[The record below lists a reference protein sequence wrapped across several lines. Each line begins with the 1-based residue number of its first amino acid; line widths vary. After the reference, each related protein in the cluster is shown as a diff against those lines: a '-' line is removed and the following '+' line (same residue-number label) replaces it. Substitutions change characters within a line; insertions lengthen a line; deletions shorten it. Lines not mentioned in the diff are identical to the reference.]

1 MNRPPSISRRLV
13 FGLTGCVIALWLAA
27 TGGGAYMALLELEEE
42 LDAALQE
49 TAQRLLPLAVDD
61 LYRRRRSDGSE
72 PREIPE
78 ATVAAH
84 YERYLTY
91 QLRDRD
97 GRVLLKSHDAS
108 SAPFDAPLTN
118 GFVNVDGFRTY
129 TEPSI
134 GSSIFL
140 QVSEP
145 LAHRREAITEIV
157 WGLLLPLI
165 ALIPFSLLGTRWIV
179 TRSLK
184 PIEVLQET
192 VSARNG
198 SNLAPIEMKGLP
210 VELTSMAHAVDR
222 LLVRLRRALEAERSF
237 AANSA
242 HELRTPI
249 SIALAQTQRLIAE
262 VDDGPAKDRAT
273 EIERALRRLGNLA
286 SKLMQLSRADS
297 GISLSG
303 SGTDALPALRLV
315 VEEFSHQPGPARQIV
330 LDDDAAESRTWRIDI
345 DAFGIAIRNLIENAI
360 IHGDPDTPVHVT
372 VDRAGDVHV
381 VNSGPVVPKEM
392 LARLKNRFDRG
403 LSRAG
408 GSGLGL
414 AIAET
419 IMRQTGGELVLLSP
433 ATGRDDGFEAIL
445 RFGS

>member
-1 MNRPPSISRRLV
+1 MSRPPSIHRRLV
-13 FGLTGCVIALWLAA
+13 FGLTGCLVALWLTA
-27 TGGGAYMALLELEEE
+27 TGTGAYMALLELEEE

-78 ATVAAH
+78 ATVANH

-108 SAPFDAPLTN
+108 STPFDAPLAN
-118 GFVNVDGFRTY
+118 GFVDVSGLRIY

-140 QVSEP
+140 QVAEP
-145 LAHRREAITEIV
+145 LAHRREAITDIV
-157 WGLLLPLI
+157 WGLLLPLV
-165 ALIPFSLLGTRWIV
+165 ALVPFSLLGTGWIV
-179 TRSLK
+179 TRGLK
-184 PIEVLQET
+184 PIAVLQEN

-198 SNLAPIEMKGLP
+198 GNLVPIEMKDLP

-222 LLVRLRRALEAERSF
+222 LLVRLRKALEAERAF

-249 SIALAQTQRLIAE
+249 SVALAQTQQLIAE
-262 VDDGPAKDRAT
+262 LDDGPAKNRAT
-273 EIERALRRLGNLA
+273 EVERALRRLNNLA
-286 SKLMQLSRADS
+286 IKLMQLSRADS
-297 GISLSG
+297 GFGLSG
-303 SGTDALPALRLV
+303 SGTDALPTLRLV
-315 VEEFSHQPGPARQIV
+315 VEEFSRQADPARRIV
-330 LDDDAAESRTWRIDI
+330 LDDDNAEHRVWPIDV
-345 DAFGIAIRNLIENAI
+345 DAFGIALRNLIENAI
-360 IHGDPDTPVHVT
+360 IHGEPNTPVHVT
-372 VDRAGDVHV
+372 VDSAGDVHV
-381 VNSGPVVPKEM
+381 VNSGAAIPKEI

-403 LSRAG
+403 SSRAS

-419 IMRQTGGELVLLSP
+419 IMHQTGGELVLLSP
-433 ATGRDDGFEAIL
+433 ATGRSDGFEAIL
-445 RFGS
+445 HFGS